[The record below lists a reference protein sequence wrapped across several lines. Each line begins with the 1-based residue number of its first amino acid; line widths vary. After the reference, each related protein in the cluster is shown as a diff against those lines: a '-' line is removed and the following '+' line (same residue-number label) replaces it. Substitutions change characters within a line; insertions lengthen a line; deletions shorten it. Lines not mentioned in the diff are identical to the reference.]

1 MIWKHDRCLLLS
13 ALLSAT
19 ATDTGEIN
27 PFMGDAHAINH
38 TRQVFLAIYTIFI
51 VTLPVWGLYGPSL
64 TSLWL
69 QVMTNCSYVIHSAIC
84 VKGIANVN
92 IDASIRTCVKIE
104 TLPIIKMYICGNVS
118 FLSAIA
124 VTVLCIIKI
133 NLASSARL
141 QKFFAYEIYGKRMC

>member
-1 MIWKHDRCLLLS
+1 
-13 ALLSAT
+13 
-19 ATDTGEIN
+19 
-27 PFMGDAHAINH
+27 
-38 TRQVFLAIYTIFI
+38 
-51 VTLPVWGLYGPSL
+51 
-64 TSLWL
+64 
-69 QVMTNCSYVIHSAIC
+69 MTNCSYVIHSAIC

-141 QKFFAYEIYGKRMC
+141 QKFFAYEIYGT